1 MKYNGIYMR
10 SIFFG
15 IVLIIIFLTV
25 PLFAQRLPDETV
37 IVTSNAEPVP
47 FENLSRTVTVLTRE
61 AIANL
66 PARSIAEALM
76 QATSADI
83 RSRAPFGL
91 QADFSLRGATFSQAL
106 VLVNGMRIN
115 DSQTAHH
122 NSDIPVQLQD
132 VDRIEILHGPGSSIY
147 GADAFGG
154 IINIITNVTNGHAK
168 PARGSFTMGE
178 HGLIDSTF
186 SMGFQKGKYE
196 QTLSASANR
205 SSGFMY
211 DRDFRSVSA
220 SSDINFG
227 KSLGL
232 FVSHLNK
239 EFGANG
245 FYGPAP
251 SKEWTNQTLVSL
263 DYRGKKADLQGYY
276 RTHGDRFLYDIRTPG
291 LFESNHRTHSTGI
304 SLKMRFELFRDASI
318 VLGGEAG
325 GDWISSQNLGDHAFA
340 RTSVFGELQWILG
353 KSAALYSG
361 LRFDRYSNFGS
372 ALDPSISASWWALP
386 RLRLRAA
393 LGRAF
398 RIPSFTELY
407 YHDPNNAASSSLKP
421 ESSWSAETGADIFP
435 AKNWTGSLTL
445 FARQE
450 KNVIDWIRES
460 TRVKWQT
467 SNIRKLRAVGAE
479 LSLERTLNSRLRL
492 AARYSRISENAGQ
505 VHYYSKYALDYARDS
520 WATTASFR
528 APLALDYHST
538 INFKRRSNGSS
549 YWVLDGRLERR
560 FYRLNAALEYT
571 NLLNRSYQE
580 ISGVDMPGRW
590 FCFSL
595 RVQ

>member
-1 MKYNGIYMR
+1 MMGYNGFYMR
-10 SIFFG
+10 SKVFWF
-15 IVLIIIFLTV
+15 VLILCFSVV
-25 PLFAQRLPDETV
+25 PLSAQRLPDETV
-37 IVTSNAEPVP
+37 IVTSNADPVP

-61 AIANL
+61 DISNL

-83 RSRAPFGL
+83 RSRAPFGM

-132 VDRIEILHGPGSSIY
+132 VDRIEILQGPGSSIY

-154 IINIITNVTNGHAK
+154 IINIITNGHAK

-178 HGLIDSTF
+178 HDLIDSSF
-186 SMGFQKGKYE
+186 GMSFQKGKYE
-196 QTLSASANR
+196 QTISASANR

-220 SSDINFG
+220 SSNINFG
-227 KSLGL
+227 RSLSL

-263 DYRGKKADLQGYY
+263 DHHGKKIDLQGYY

-304 SLKMRFELFRDASI
+304 SLKTRFKLSRDASI
-318 VLGGEAG
+318 ALGGEAG
-325 GDWISSQNLGDHAFA
+325 GDWIFSQNLGDHAFA
-340 RTSVFGELQWILG
+340 RTSVFSELQWILG
-353 KSAALYSG
+353 KSAAIYSG

-372 ALDPSISASWWALP
+372 ALNPSISASWWTLP

-398 RIPSFTELY
+398 RIPTFTELY
-407 YHDPNNAASSSLKP
+407 YHDPNNTANSSLKP

-460 TRVKWQT
+460 TREKWQT
-467 SNIRKLRAVGAE
+467 SNIRKLRAAGAE
-479 LSLERTLNSRLRL
+479 LSLERALNARLSL
-492 AARYSRISENAGQ
+492 AARYSRISENAEQ

-520 WATTASFR
+520 WGATASFR
-528 APLALDYHST
+528 APLALEYHST
-538 INFKRRSNGSS
+538 INYKRRSNGIS

-560 FYRLNAALEYT
+560 FYRLSAALEYT
-571 NLLNRSYQE
+571 NLLDSSYRE
-580 ISGVDMPGRW
+580 ITGVDMPGRW
-590 FCFSL
+590 FYFSL
-595 RVQ
+595 RVK